1 VESRAYL
8 VTRVASASSEKN
20 RNDRRETSR
29 TKPHVTTRTATE
41 STVSSSTAPEP
52 GQLVEVRR
60 RQWVVSDV
68 DASAVSP
75 ELPKQNLVKLA
86 SIDEDALGEEI
97 EVLWELEPGAH
108 VIERAGLPSLTGLDD
123 PSRLEAFLDAV
134 RWGAATN
141 ADRGYLQAPFRSGV
155 SIEDYQL
162 DPLVRAIDMA
172 RTNLLIADDVGL
184 GKTIEAGLV
193 IQEML
198 LRHRARTILV
208 LCPSSLQE
216 KWRTEMAEKFGLEFR
231 IVDTETVKRLRR
243 ERGLHANPWTS
254 FPRLIASIDWAKQG
268 EGIRL
273 LRDELPPHPTFPR
286 RFDLLVVDEA
296 HNVAP
301 TVGKYAVE
309 SLRTRLVRVLAP
321 HFQHKLFLT
330 ATPHDGYT
338 ESFTALLELLDDQR
352 FTRNILPPEDKL
364 RRVMVR
370 RLKRDLVDAKGDRL
384 YPVRRLEALN
394 IEYTKEE
401 REARALLERYISS
414 RETQNDQEGPAS
426 YFVHQLLRK
435 RLASS
440 PAAFSSTLARHAA
453 TIESKGEARR
463 LSGLEERILRR
474 AIAKTEE
481 DYADDDTRES
491 AEGEAI
497 EEASRRLRPLSADE
511 KKLLGRLRS
520 WAEQASHKP
529 DSKAEALLRW
539 LEKNIRPNGQWSNAR
554 VILFTEYRTTQV
566 WLHEILAA
574 HGFGGDRLSLIFGG
588 MDPKER
594 EAIKAAFQ
602 ADPRES
608 PVRILLATDAASE
621 GIDLQN
627 HCNLLVHVEIPYNP
641 NVMEQRN
648 GRVDRHGQK
657 KSEVVIWHPVDASG
671 GHGDDILRALRKLD
685 AMRAD
690 MGSVNP
696 VIAPQLPALLEG
708 RRRDLDMGLAE
719 KRIERARR
727 YVKAERELRERIAKL
742 HERLTTTRSEQH
754 LTPGRIERVAR
765 VALTLTDKPDLT
777 PAQLAD
783 LPDARVFQ
791 MPSLAGS
798 WSRCLDGLEHPYT
811 KRIRPI
817 TFDHEVAK
825 GRDDVVLVH
834 LNHPLVQMSLR
845 LLRAEVWARDDI
857 KKLNRVTVRTL
868 PDTKLDGPAVAVVS
882 RLVVTGGN
890 HHRLHEEL
898 TEAGGYLR
906 DAGFKREDGITKLRD
921 WLESSAPGTIDDSL
935 FDALR
940 TRFTKH
946 TESVVSAVTT
956 RSRDRLKGLGSTIEA
971 RKRKEIEEM
980 TQLLD
985 DLAKNLE
992 AELRREEPRQLSLF
1006 SEDERTQLRRDRLAL
1021 EARLRRIPEERERER
1036 LAIEERHTGL
1046 VDHTFP
1052 VAVVLIVPT
1061 SLANKRSGR

>member
-1 VESRAYL
+1 
-8 VTRVASASSEKN
+8 
-20 RNDRRETSR
+20 
-29 TKPHVTTRTATE
+29 
-41 STVSSSTAPEP
+41 
-52 GQLVEVRR
+52 
-60 RQWVVSDV
+60 
-68 DASAVSP
+68 
-75 ELPKQNLVKLA
+75 
-86 SIDEDALGEEI
+86 
-97 EVLWELEPGAH
+97 
-108 VIERAGLPSLTGLDD
+108 
-123 PSRLEAFLDAV
+123 
-134 RWGAATN
+134 
-141 ADRGYLQAPFRSGV
+141 
-155 SIEDYQL
+155 
-162 DPLVRAIDMA
+162 
-172 RTNLLIADDVGL
+172 
-184 GKTIEAGLV
+184 
-193 IQEML
+193 
-198 LRHRARTILV
+198 
-208 LCPSSLQE
+208 
-216 KWRTEMAEKFGLEFR
+216 MAEKFGLEFR
-231 IVDTETVKRLRR
+231 IIDTDSVKHSRR

-273 LRDELPPHPTFPR
+273 LRDVLPPQPTFPR
-286 RFDLLVVDEA
+286 RFDMLVVDEA
-296 HNVAP
+296 HNVVP

-309 SLRTRLVRVLAP
+309 SLRTRLVRLLAP

-352 FTRNILPPEDKL
+352 FSRNILPPEDQL
-364 RRVMVR
+364 ARVMVR
-370 RLKRDLVDAKGDRL
+370 RLKSDLVDAEGKKL

-394 IEYTKEE
+394 VEYTSDE
-401 REARALLERYISS
+401 REARQLLEQYIVS
-414 RETQNDQEGPAS
+414 REKQDEREGSAS
-426 YFVHQLLRK
+426 HFVHQLLRK

-440 PAAFSSTLARHAA
+440 PAAFMATLARHTA
-453 TIESKGEARR
+453 TLEGRGEARR
-463 LSGLEERILRR
+463 SSGLDDRILRR
-474 AIAKTEE
+474 AIAKAEE
-481 DYADDDTRES
+481 DYADDDTREA
-491 AEGEAI
+491 AETEAI
-497 EEASRRLRPLSADE
+497 EEASRRLRPLLSDE
-511 KKLLGRLRS
+511 EKLLGRLRS
-520 WAEQASHKP
+520 WAEQASHRP

-539 LEKNIRPNGQWSNAR
+539 LEENLRPNGQWVNAR
-554 VILFTEYRTTQV
+554 VILFTEYRATQK
-566 WLHEILAA
+566 WLHEILASRD
-574 HGFGGDRLSLIFGG
+574 FGGDRLALLFGG

-594 EAIKAAFQ
+594 EGIKAAFQ

-657 KSEVVIWHPVDASG
+657 QGEVVIWHPVDADG

-685 AMRAD
+685 SMRAD

-708 RRRDLDMGLAE
+708 RRRELDTGLAE

-727 YVKAERELRERIAKL
+727 YVKAERELRERVAKL

-754 LTPGRIERVAR
+754 LTPDRIERVVR
-765 VALTLTDKPDLT
+765 VALALTDKPDLMS
-777 PAQLAD
+777 AKLDDA
-783 LPDARVFQ
+783 PDARVFQ
-791 MPSLAGS
+791 MPALAGS

-817 TFDHEVAK
+817 TFDHDAAK

-845 LLRAEVWARDDI
+845 LLRAEVWARDDV

-868 PDTKLDGPAVAVVS
+868 PDTKLDGPAVLVVS
-882 RLVVTGGN
+882 RLVITGGN

-906 DAGFKREDGITKLRD
+906 DVVFKREERVGELRA
-921 WLESSAPGTIDDSL
+921 WLDASEPGETTDSL

-940 TRFTKH
+940 TRFQKH
-946 TESVVSAVTT
+946 TEAIVSAVGV
-956 RSRDRLKGLGSTIEA
+956 RSKERLKSLGGALEA

-980 TQLLD
+980 GQLLD
-985 DLAKNLE
+985 DLANNLE
-992 AELRREEPRQLSLF
+992 AELRKEEPNQLSLF

-1046 VDHTFP
+1046 IDHTFP
-1052 VAVVLIVPT
+1052 VSVILLVPE
-1061 SLANKRSGR
+1061 SLASRSASDRRRA

>member
-1 VESRAYL
+1 M
-8 VTRVASASSEKN
+8 T
-20 RNDRRETSR
+20 TS
-29 TKPHVTTRTATE
+29 VATE
-41 STVSSSTAPEP
+41 TAVPTSTAPEP

-60 RQWVVSDV
+60 RQWIVSDV
-68 DASAVSP
+68 DAAAVSP
-75 ELPKQNLVKLA
+75 ELPKRNLVKLA

-108 VIERAGLPSLTGLDD
+108 VIERAGLPTLAALDD
-123 PSRLEAFLDAV
+123 PGMLEAFLDAV

-198 LRHRARTILV
+198 LRHRARTVLV
-208 LCPSSLQE
+208 LCPASLQE
-216 KWRTEMAEKFGLEFR
+216 KWRCEMAEKFGLEFR
-231 IVDTETVKRLRR
+231 IVDTETLKASRR

-273 LRDELPPHPTFPR
+273 LRDVLPPQQTFPR
-286 RFDLLVVDEA
+286 RFDMLVVDEA

-309 SLRTRLVRVLAP
+309 SQRTRLVRLLAP

-352 FTRNILPPEDKL
+352 FSRNILPTEDQL
-364 RRVMVR
+364 ARVMVR
-370 RLKRDLVDAKGDRL
+370 RLKSDLVDTNGKKLFPA
-384 YPVRRLEALN
+384 RRLEALN
-394 IEYTKEE
+394 INYSAEE
-401 REARALLERYISS
+401 REARDLLDQYIAS
-414 RETQNDQEGPAS
+414 REKHDERDGAAS
-426 YFVHQLLRK
+426 HFVHQLLRK

-440 PAAFSSTLARHAA
+440 PAAFSATLSRHTA
-453 TIESKGEARR
+453 TLEGNGETRR
-463 LSGLEERILRR
+463 KSGLDERILRR

-491 AEGEAI
+491 AEAEAI
-497 EEASRRLRPLSADE
+497 EEASRRLRPLSSEE
-511 KKLLGRLRS
+511 KALLGRLRL
-520 WAEQASHKP
+520 WGDQARHKP
-529 DSKAEALLRW
+529 DSKAVALLRW
-539 LEKNIRPNGQWSNAR
+539 IKDTLCPNGQWRTSR
-554 VILFTEYRTTQV
+554 VILFTEYRATQK
-566 WLHEILAA
+566 WLEEILAS
-574 HGFGGDRLSLIFGG
+574 HELGGDRLALLYGG
-588 MDPKER
+588 METKDR
-594 EAIKAAFQ
+594 EPIKAAFQ
-602 ADPRES
+602 ADPQVS

-627 HCNLLVHVEIPYNP
+627 HCNLMVHIEIPYNP

-648 GRVDRHGQK
+648 GRIDRHGQK
-657 KSEVVIWHPVDASG
+657 QSEVVIWHPVDASG
-671 GHGDDILRALRKLD
+671 GHGEDILRALRKLD

-708 RRRDLDMGLAE
+708 RRRELDTSVAE
-719 KRIERARR
+719 KRMERARR
-727 YVKAERELRERIAKL
+727 YVKVERELRERVAKL
-742 HERLTTTRSEQH
+742 HERLTATRSEQH
-754 LTPGRIERVAR
+754 LTPERIERAVR
-765 VALTLTDKPDLT
+765 VALALTEKPDLT
-777 PAQLAD
+777 PASLAD
-783 LPDARVFQ
+783 LPGARLFR
-791 MPSLAGS
+791 MPALAGS

-817 TFDHEVAK
+817 TFDHDAVK

-845 LLRAEVWARDDI
+845 LLRAEVWARDDV

-868 PDTKLDGPAVAVVS
+868 PDAKLDGPAVAVIS
-882 RLVVTGGN
+882 RLVITGGN

-906 DAGFKREDGITKLRD
+906 DASFKREDGVTKLRD
-921 WLESSAPGTIDDSL
+921 WLDESTPGILDESV
-935 FDALR
+935 FNALR
-940 TRFTKH
+940 TRFQKQ
-946 TESVVSAVTT
+946 TEALLGAVAS
-956 RSRDRLKGLGSTIEA
+956 RSKDRLRVLAGTLET
-971 RKRKEIEEM
+971 RKRREIDDM

-992 AELRREEPRQLSLF
+992 GELNREEPIQLLLF
-1006 SEDERTQLRRDRLAL
+1006 SEDERTQVKRDRLAL

-1036 LAIEERHTGL
+1036 RAIEERHAGL

-1052 VAVVLIVPT
+1052 VAVVLLVPE
-1061 SLANKRSGR
+1061 SVMRPRRIS

>member
-1 VESRAYL
+1 MTNRPPTE
-8 VTRVASASSEKN
+8 ASVLLA
-20 RNDRRETSR
+20 
-29 TKPHVTTRTATE
+29 
-41 STVSSSTAPEP
+41 TAPEP

-60 RQWVVSDV
+60 RQWIVSDV
-68 DASAVSP
+68 DASAASP
-75 ELPKQNLVKLA
+75 ELPKRNLVKLA

-108 VIERAGLPSLTGLDD
+108 VIERAGLPTLAGLDD
-123 PSRLEAFLDAV
+123 SSELDAFLDAV

-141 ADRGYLQAPFRSGV
+141 ADRGYLQAPFRSGI

-193 IQEML
+193 VQEML
-198 LRHRARTILV
+198 LRHRARTVLV

-231 IVDTETVKRLRR
+231 IVDTEQLKRLRR

-268 EGIRL
+268 EGVRL
-273 LRDELPPHPTFPR
+273 LRDVLPPHPTFPR
-286 RFDLLVVDEA
+286 RFDLLIVDEA

-309 SLRTRLVRVLAP
+309 SLRTRLVRLLAP

-352 FTRNILPPEDKL
+352 FSRNILPPEGQL
-364 RRVMVR
+364 ARVMVR
-370 RLKRDLVDAKGDRL
+370 RLKSDLVDAKGKKL

-394 IEYTKEE
+394 VKYTAKE
-401 REARALLERYISS
+401 REARQLLEDYIAS
-414 RETQNDQEGPAS
+414 REKQDDREGSAS
-426 YFVHQLLRK
+426 HFVHQLLRK

-440 PAAFSSTLARHAA
+440 PAAFMSTLARHTA
-453 TIESKGEARR
+453 TIEGKGESRR
-463 LSGLEERILRR
+463 TSDLDERILRR

-481 DYADDDTRES
+481 DYADDDTREA
-491 AEGEAI
+491 AEFEAI
-497 EEASRRLRPLSADE
+497 EEASRRLRPLSAGE
-511 KKLLGRLRS
+511 KKLLWGLRS

-539 LEKNIRPNGQWSNAR
+539 LEENLRPKGQWSSAR
-554 VILFTEYRTTQV
+554 VILFSEYRATQK
-566 WLHEILAA
+566 WLHEILAS
-574 HGFGGDRLSLIFGG
+574 HDLGGDRLARLFGG

-594 EAIKAAFQ
+594 ETIKAAFQ

-648 GRVDRHGQK
+648 GRVDRHGQRQR
-657 KSEVVIWHPVDASG
+657 EVVIWHPVDASG

-685 AMRAD
+685 SMRAD

-708 RRRDLDMGLAE
+708 RRRELDTALAE
-719 KRIERARR
+719 KRIERTRR

-742 HERLTTTRSEQH
+742 HERLTTTRSEQN
-754 LTPGRIERVAR
+754 LTPERIERVVR
-765 VALTLTDKPDLT
+765 VALSLTDKPDLA
-777 PAQLAD
+777 PAKLTD
-783 LPDARVFQ
+783 VPEARVFQ
-791 MPSLAGS
+791 MPALAGS
-798 WSRCLDGLEHPYT
+798 WSRCLDGLEHPYS

-817 TFDHEVAK
+817 TFDHEAAK

-845 LLRAEVWARDDI
+845 LLRAEVWARDDV

-868 PDTKLDGPAVAVVS
+868 PDAKLNAPAVAVVS
-882 RLVVTGGN
+882 RLVITGGN

-906 DAGFKREDGITKLRD
+906 DAGFKREDGITKLRN
-921 WLESSAPGTIDDSL
+921 WLGSSAPGTISDSL

-940 TRFTKH
+940 TRFQKH
-946 TESVVSAVTT
+946 TEAVLSAVTS
-956 RSRDRLKGLGSTIEA
+956 RSKDRLKVLSGTLET
-971 RKRKEIEEM
+971 RKLREIDDI

-992 AELRREEPRQLSLF
+992 AELKREDPQQLLLF

-1021 EARLRRIPEERERER
+1021 EARVRRIPEERERER

-1052 VAVVLIVPT
+1052 VAVILLVPE
-1061 SLANKRSGR
+1061 SLASRRKS

>member
-1 VESRAYL
+1 MS
-8 VTRVASASSEKN
+8 RVASEN
-20 RNDRRETSR
+20 
-29 TKPHVTTRTATE
+29 
-41 STVSSSTAPEP
+41 TVMSATAPEP

-60 RQWVVSDV
+60 RQWIVSDV
-68 DASAVSP
+68 DASAASP
-75 ELPKQNLVKLA
+75 DLPKRNLVKLA

-108 VIERAGLPSLTGLDD
+108 VIERAGLPSLSALDD
-123 PSRLEAFLDAV
+123 PDRLEAFLDAV

-193 IQEML
+193 VQEML

-231 IVDTETVKRLRR
+231 IVDTEQLKRIRR
-243 ERGLHANPWTS
+243 ERGLHANPWTA

-268 EGIRL
+268 EGVRL
-273 LRDELPPHPTFPR
+273 LRDVLPPHQTFPR
-286 RFDLLVVDEA
+286 RFDMLIVDEA

-309 SLRTRLVRVLAP
+309 SQRTRLVRLVAP

-352 FTRNILPPEDKL
+352 FSRNILPPEGQL
-364 RRVMVR
+364 ARVMVR
-370 RLKRDLVDAKGDRL
+370 RLKSDLIDAKGKRL
-384 YPVRRLEALN
+384 YPERRLEALKIN
-394 IEYTKEE
+394 YTKEE
-401 REARALLERYISS
+401 REVRQLLEQYISS
-414 RETQNDQEGPAS
+414 REKQEERAGAAS
-426 YFVHQLLRK
+426 HFVHQLLRK

-440 PAAFSSTLARHAA
+440 PASFSSTFARHVAA
-453 TIESKGEARR
+453 IEGKSMTPRHI
-463 LSGLEERILRR
+463 SGLDDRILRR

-481 DYADDDTRES
+481 DYADDETRES
-491 AEGEAI
+491 AEGVAI

-511 KKLLGRLRS
+511 RRLIDRLRS
-520 WAEQASHKP
+520 WAQQASHRP
-529 DSKAEALLRW
+529 DSKAEALVLW
-539 LEKNIRPNGQWSNAR
+539 LKENLQPKGAWSNAR
-554 VILFTEYRTTQV
+554 VILFTEYRTTQT
-566 WLHEILAA
+566 WLREILAS
-574 HGFGGDRLSLIFGG
+574 HGQGGDRLALIFGG
-588 MDPKER
+588 MDPKDR
-594 EAIKAAFQ
+594 EAVKAAFQ

-657 KSEVVIWHPVDASG
+657 QSEVVIWHPVDASG

-708 RRRDLDMGLAE
+708 RRRELDTALAE

-727 YVKAERELRERIAKL
+727 YVKAERQVRERIAKL
-742 HERLTTTRSEQH
+742 HERLTTTRSELH
-754 LTPGRIERVAR
+754 LTSERIERVVR
-765 VALTLTDKPDLT
+765 VALALTNKPSLARATL
-777 PAQLAD
+777 ANA
-783 LPDARVFQ
+783 PDARVFQ
-791 MPSLAGS
+791 MPALAGS
-798 WSRCLDGLEHPYT
+798 WARCLDGLEHPYT

-817 TFDHEVAK
+817 TFDHDAAK

-845 LLRAEVWARDDI
+845 LLRAEVWARDDV
-857 KKLNRVTVRTL
+857 KKLNRVTARTL
-868 PDTKLDGPAVAVVS
+868 PDTTLDGPAVAVVS
-882 RLVVTGGN
+882 RLVITGGN

-898 TEAGGYLR
+898 TEAGGFLR
-906 DAGFKREDGITKLRD
+906 DGNFRREDRVKELHG
-921 WLESSAPGTIDDSL
+921 WLEASAPSTIPDVL
-935 FDALR
+935 FEALR
-940 TRFTKH
+940 ARFQKH
-946 TESVVSAVTT
+946 TEAVLGAVGS
-956 RSRDRLKGLGSTIEA
+956 RSRDRLESLRSTLEKR
-971 RKRKEIEEM
+971 RKHEIEDM

-985 DLAKNLE
+985 DLAQNLE
-992 AELRREEPRQLSLF
+992 AELNKEEPKQLSLWA
-1006 SEDERTQLRRDRLAL
+1006 EDERTQLRRDRLAL
-1021 EARLRRIPEERERER
+1021 EARLRRVPEEKERERQ
-1036 LAIEERHTGL
+1036 AIEERHSGL
-1046 VDHTFP
+1046 VEHTFP
-1052 VAVVLIVPT
+1052 VAVVLLVPE
-1061 SLANKRSGR
+1061 SLATRRQP

>member
-1 VESRAYL
+1 MSRNENL
-8 VTRVASASSEKN
+8 VLSQAS
-20 RNDRRETSR
+20 
-29 TKPHVTTRTATE
+29 
-41 STVSSSTAPEP
+41 PEP

-60 RQWVVSDV
+60 RQWIVSDV
-68 DASAVSP
+68 DAAAVSP
-75 ELPKQNLVKLA
+75 ELPKQHVVKLA

-108 VIERAGLPSLTGLDD
+108 VIERAGLPTLAGLDD
-123 PSRLEAFLDAV
+123 PARLEAFLDAV

-141 ADRGYLQAPFRSGV
+141 ADRGYLQAPFRSGA

-198 LRHRARTILV
+198 LRHRARTVLV
-208 LCPSSLQE
+208 LCPASLQE
-216 KWRTEMAEKFGLEFR
+216 KWRSEMAEKFGLEFR
-231 IVDTETVKRLRR
+231 IVDTSAVKSLRR

-273 LRDELPPHPTFPR
+273 LRDVLPSQPTFPR
-286 RFDLLVVDEA
+286 RFDVLVMDEA

-309 SLRTRLVRVLAP
+309 SLRTRLVRLLAP

-352 FTRNILPPEDKL
+352 FSRNVLPSEDQL
-364 RRVMVR
+364 ARVMVR
-370 RLKRDLVDAKGDRL
+370 RLKSDLVDAKGKKL
-384 YPVRRLEALN
+384 YPTRRLEALN
-394 IEYTKEE
+394 VEYTADERQARQLLEQYIASREKQDE
-401 REARALLERYISS
+401 REGA
-414 RETQNDQEGPAS
+414 AS
-426 YFVHQLLRK
+426 HFVHQLLRK

-440 PAAFSSTLARHAA
+440 PAAFMATLARHTA
-453 TIESKGEARR
+453 TLEGRGEAKRSSR
-463 LSGLEERILRR
+463 LDDRILRR

-491 AEGEAI
+491 AEAEAI

-511 KKLLGRLRS
+511 QELLGQLRS

-539 LEKNIRPNGQWSNAR
+539 LEANLRPKGQWTDAR
-554 VILFTEYRTTQV
+554 VILFTEYRATQK
-566 WLHEILAA
+566 WLQEILAS
-574 HGFGGDRLSLIFGG
+574 HGLGADRLALLFGG

-627 HCNLLVHVEIPYNP
+627 HCNLLVHIEIPYNP

-657 KSEVVIWHPVDASG
+657 QSEVVIWHPVDAG
-671 GHGDDILRALRKLD
+671 GGRGEDILRALRKLD

-708 RRRDLDMGLAE
+708 RRRDLETGLRELPDGRFEPKDSRHA
-719 KRIERARR
+719 RARQF
-727 YVKAERELRERIAKL
+727 VKAERAVRERVAKL
-742 HERLTTTRSEQH
+742 HERLMTTRSEQH
-754 LTPGRIERVAR
+754 LTPERIERVVR
-765 VALTLTDKPDLT
+765 VALSLTDKPDLT
-777 PAQLAD
+777 PAKLAN

-791 MPSLAGS
+791 MPALAGS
-798 WSRCLDGLEHPYT
+798 WSRCLDGLEDPFT

-817 TFDHEVAK
+817 TFDHDVAK

-845 LLRAEVWARDDI
+845 LLRAEVWARDDV

-868 PDTKLDGPAVAVVS
+868 PDAMLEGPAALVVS

-906 DAGFKREDGITKLRD
+906 DAAFRREDRIGELRS
-921 WLESSAPGTIDDSL
+921 WLDTSEPGEIPGSL
-935 FDALR
+935 FSALR
-940 TRFTKH
+940 ARFQKH
-946 TESVVSAVTT
+946 TEAIVGAVGV
-956 RSRDRLKGLGSTIEA
+956 RSKDRLKGLGSTIE
-971 RKRKEIEEM
+971 RHKRQEMEEM
-980 TQLLD
+980 TQLLG

-992 AELRREEPRQLSLF
+992 AELKKDDPKQLSLF
-1006 SEDERTQLRRDRLAL
+1006 SEDERTQLRRDKLAL
-1021 EARLRRIPEERERER
+1021 EARLSRIPDELERERG
-1036 LAIEERHTGL
+1036 AIEARHTGL

-1052 VAVVLIVPT
+1052 IAVVLLVPE
-1061 SLANKRSGR
+1061 SLATRGKS

>member
-1 VESRAYL
+1 MTNQL
-8 VTRVASASSEKN
+8 
-20 RNDRRETSR
+20 
-29 TKPHVTTRTATE
+29 ATE
-41 STVSSSTAPEP
+41 SSVLSATAPEP

-60 RQWVVSDV
+60 RQWIVSDV
-68 DASAVSP
+68 DASAVAP
-75 ELPKQNLVKLA
+75 ELPKTNLVKLA

-108 VIERAGLPSLTGLDD
+108 VIECAGLPLLSALDD
-123 PSRLEAFLDAV
+123 PGRLEAFLDAV

-141 ADRGYLQAPFRSGV
+141 ADRGYLQAPFRSGI

-193 IQEML
+193 IQELL
-198 LRHRARTILV
+198 LRHRARTVLV

-231 IVDTETVKRLRR
+231 IVDTEHVKRLRR
-243 ERGLHANPWTS
+243 ECGLQANPWTA

-268 EGIRL
+268 EGVRL
-273 LRDELPPHPTFPR
+273 LRDVLPPHPTFPR
-286 RFDLLVVDEA
+286 RFDLLIVDEA

-309 SLRTRLVRVLAP
+309 SLRTRLVRLLAP

-352 FTRNILPPEDKL
+352 FSRNILPPEEQL
-364 RRVMVR
+364 ARVMVR
-370 RLKRDLVDAKGDRL
+370 RLKSDLVDANGKRL
-384 YPVRRLEALN
+384 YPERRLEALK
-394 IEYTKEE
+394 IEYTEEE
-401 REARALLERYISS
+401 RDARRLLDQYITS
-414 RETQNDQEGPAS
+414 RENQDEREGAAFH
-426 YFVHQLLRK
+426 FVHQLLRK

-440 PAAFSSTLARHAA
+440 PASFSSTLARHIA
-453 TIESKGEARR
+453 TIEGKSKATRR
-463 LSGLEERILRR
+463 TSSLDDRILRR

-481 DYADDDTRES
+481 DYADDEARES
-491 AEGEAI
+491 AEGEAV
-497 EEASRRLRPLSADE
+497 EEASRRMRTLSTEELRLIE
-511 KKLLGRLRS
+511 RLRS
-520 WAEQASHKP
+520 WAQQASHRP
-529 DSKAEALLRW
+529 DSKAEALVRW
-539 LEKNIRPNGQWSNAR
+539 LKEHLQPKGEWSNTRA
-554 VILFTEYRTTQV
+554 ILFTEYRTTQA
-566 WLHEILAA
+566 WLHEILAS
-574 HGFGGDRLSLIFGG
+574 HGLGGERLALIFGG
-588 MDPKER
+588 MDPKDR
-594 EAIKAAFQ
+594 EAVKAAFQ

-608 PVRILLATDAASE
+608 PIRILLATDAASE

-627 HCNLLVHVEIPYNP
+627 YCNLLIHVEIPYNP

-648 GRVDRHGQK
+648 GRIDRHGQK
-657 KSEVVIWHPVDASG
+657 QHEVVIWHPVDASG

-708 RRRDLDMGLAE
+708 RRRELDTALAE

-727 YVKAERELRERIAKL
+727 YVKTERDLRERIGKL
-742 HERLTTTRSEQH
+742 HERLTTTRNEQH
-754 LTPGRIERVAR
+754 LTPDRIERVVR
-765 VALTLTDKPDLT
+765 VALALTDKPDLT
-777 PAQLAD
+777 PTSLKDA
-783 LPDARVFQ
+783 PEARVFQ
-791 MPSLAGS
+791 MPALAGS

-811 KRIRPI
+811 KRVRPV

-845 LLRAEVWARDDI
+845 LLRAEVWARDDV

-868 PDTKLDGPAVAVVS
+868 PDMRLDGPAVAIVS
-882 RLVVTGGN
+882 RLVITGGN

-906 DAGFKREDGITKLRD
+906 DLGFRREDRVTELRG
-921 WLESSAPGTIDDSL
+921 WLDESAPGSIPDSL
-935 FDALR
+935 FDAFR
-940 TRFTKH
+940 ARFQKH
-946 TESVVSAVTT
+946 TEAIVSAVDG
-956 RSRDRLKGLGSTIEA
+956 RSRDRLRILGNTLE
-971 RKRKEIEEM
+971 KRKQREIEDM
-980 TQLLD
+980 TQILD
-985 DLAKNLE
+985 DLAKNLN
-992 AELRREEPRQLSLF
+992 AELNREEPKQLSLLP
-1006 SEDERTQLRRDRLAL
+1006 EDERTQLRRDRLAL
-1021 EARLRRIPEERERER
+1021 EARLRRIPEELKREC
-1036 LAIEERHTGL
+1036 LAIEERHSGL
-1046 VDHTFP
+1046 VEHTFP
-1052 VAVVLIVPT
+1052 VAVILLVPE
-1061 SLANKRSGR
+1061 SLSTGRQS

>member
-1 VESRAYL
+1 MTSTHA
-8 VTRVASASSEKN
+8 ASVL
-20 RNDRRETSR
+20 T
-29 TKPHVTTRTATE
+29 
-41 STVSSSTAPEP
+41 STAPEP

-60 RQWVVSDV
+60 RQWLVSDV
-68 DASAVSP
+68 DASSLSP
-75 ELPKQNLVKLA
+75 GRPKQNLVKLA
-86 SIDEDALGEEI
+86 SIDEDALGEEL

-108 VIERAGLPSLTGLDD
+108 VIERAGLPKLTGLDD
-123 PSRLEAFLDAV
+123 ASTLDAFLDAV

-193 IQEML
+193 IQEL
-198 LRHRARTILV
+198 LIRHRARTVLV

-216 KWRTEMAEKFGLEFR
+216 KWRGEMSEKFGLEFR
-231 IVDTETVKRLRR
+231 IVDTEAVKRTRR
-243 ERGLHANPWTS
+243 ERGLHANPWTA

-268 EGIRL
+268 EGLRL
-273 LRDELPPHPTFPR
+273 LRDVLPPQPTFPR
-286 RFDLLVVDEA
+286 RFDMLVIDEA

-309 SLRTRLVRVLAP
+309 SQRTRLVRLVAP

-352 FTRNILPPEDKL
+352 FSRNILPPEDQL
-364 RRVMVR
+364 ARVMVR
-370 RLKRDLVDAKGDRL
+370 RLKSDLVDAKGKKL

-394 IEYTKEE
+394 VDYTPDE
-401 REARALLERYISS
+401 RQTRELLDQYIAS
-414 RETQNDQEGPAS
+414 RERQDDREGTAS
-426 YFVHQLLRK
+426 HFVHQILRK

-440 PAAFSSTLARHAA
+440 PAAFATTVARHAA
-453 TIESKGEARR
+453 TI
-463 LSGLEERILRR
+463 GLDGPPQPATKADREGLDQRILRR
-474 AIAKTEE
+474 AIARTEE
-481 DYADDDTRES
+481 DSDDETLERTEADAVEAATR
-491 AEGEAI
+491 A
-497 EEASRRLRPLSADE
+497 LRPLSDDE
-511 KKLLGRLRS
+511 RQMLRRLRT
-520 WAEQASHKP
+520 WAEQANHRP
-529 DSKAEALLRW
+529 DSKAEALLHW
-539 LEKNIRPNGQWSNAR
+539 LKSHLQSSGQWSRAR
-554 VILFTEYRTTQV
+554 VILFTEYRATQK
-566 WLHEILAA
+566 WLQQILAT
-574 HGFGGDRLSLIFGG
+574 HGFGAERLAMLFGG

-602 ADPRES
+602 ADPDES

-657 KSEVVIWHPVDASG
+657 QSEVVVWHPVDASG
-671 GHGDDILRALRKLD
+671 GHGDDILRALRKLES
-685 AMRAD
+685 MRAD

-708 RRRDLDMGLAE
+708 RRRELDTSLASP
-719 KRIERARR
+719 RIDRARK
-727 YVKAERELRERIAKL
+727 YVKAEREVRERVAKL
-742 HERLTTTRSEQH
+742 HERLTTTRAEQH
-754 LTPGRIERVAR
+754 LTPDRIERAVHA
-765 VALTLTDKPDLT
+765 ALGLTEKPSLTQTTLAGTSNSP
-777 PAQLAD
+777 
-783 LPDARVFQ
+783 VFQ
-791 MPSLAGS
+791 VPPLAGS
-798 WSRCLDGLEHPYT
+798 WSRCLEGLEHPYSH
-811 KRIRPI
+811 RLRPI

-834 LNHPLVQMSLR
+834 LNHRLVQMSLR
-845 LLRAEVWARDDI
+845 VLRAEVWARDDV
-857 KKLNRVTVRTL
+857 KKLHRVTVRAL
-868 PDTKLDGPAVAVVS
+868 PDSKLEAPAVVVVS
-882 RLVVTGGN
+882 RLVITGGN

-906 DAGFKREDGITKLRD
+906 DASFKREDRVTELRA
-921 WLESSAPGTIDDSL
+921 WLDTSAAATIPATL

-940 TRFTKH
+940 ARFERH
-946 TESVVSAVTT
+946 TEALMSAVMA
-956 RSRDRLKGLGSTIEA
+956 RSKDRLKTVGKTLET
-971 RKRKEIEEM
+971 RKQRELDDM
-980 TQLLD
+980 RQVLD

-992 AELRREEPRQLSLF
+992 LELKKEQEPTQLLLF
-1006 SEDERTQLRRDRLAL
+1006 SEDERTQVRKDRLAL
-1021 EARLRRIPEERERER
+1021 EARLGRIPDERAKENE
-1036 LAIEERHTGL
+1036 AIEARHSNL

-1052 VAVVLIVPT
+1052 VAVILLVPE
-1061 SLANKRSGR
+1061 SLTTRTQP

>member
-1 VESRAYL
+1 MTTHLA
-8 VTRVASASSEKN
+8 T
-20 RNDRRETSR
+20 ETSVR
-29 TKPHVTTRTATE
+29 
-41 STVSSSTAPEP
+41 SSTAPEP

-60 RQWVVSDV
+60 RQWIVSDV

-75 ELPKQNLVKLA
+75 ELPKRNLVKLA

-108 VIERAGLPSLTGLDD
+108 VIERAGLPTLSALDD
-123 PSRLEAFLDAV
+123 PSKLEAFLDAV

-216 KWRTEMAEKFGLEFR
+216 KWRAEMAEKFGLEFR
-231 IVDTETVKRLRR
+231 IVDTDSVKRSRR

-273 LRDELPPHPTFPR
+273 LRDVLPPQPTFPR
-286 RFDLLVVDEA
+286 RFDMLVVDEA

-309 SLRTRLVRVLAP
+309 SLRTRLVRLLAP

-352 FTRNILPPEDKL
+352 FSRNILPPEDQL
-364 RRVMVR
+364 ARVMVR
-370 RLKRDLVDAKGDRL
+370 RLKSDLVDAKGKRL

-394 IEYTKEE
+394 VEYTAEE
-401 REARALLERYISS
+401 REARQILEQYIAS
-414 RETQNDQEGPAS
+414 REKQDDREGAAS
-426 YFVHQLLRK
+426 HFVHQLLRK

-440 PAAFSSTLARHAA
+440 PAAFSSTLARHTA
-453 TIESKGEARR
+453 TIEGKGEARR
-463 LSGLEERILRR
+463 TSGLDERILRR

-491 AEGEAI
+491 AEAEAI
-497 EEASRRLRPLSADE
+497 EEASRRLRPLSDQE
-511 KKLLGRLRS
+511 KRLIERLRS
-520 WAEQASHKP
+520 WAEQASHRP
-529 DSKAEALLRW
+529 DSKAEALVRW
-539 LEKNIRPNGQWSNAR
+539 LKEHLQPKGEWSNAR
-554 VILFTEYRTTQV
+554 VILFTEYRATQK
-566 WLHEILAA
+566 WLHEILASRD
-574 HGFGGDRLSLIFGG
+574 FGGDRLALIFGG

-594 EAIKAAFQ
+594 ETIKAAFQ

-627 HCNLLVHVEIPYNP
+627 HCNLLVHIEIPYNP

-657 KSEVVIWHPVDASG
+657 QSEVVIWHPVDANG

-708 RRRDLDMGLAE
+708 RRRELDTGLAE

-754 LTPGRIERVAR
+754 LTPDRIERVVR
-765 VALTLTDKPDLT
+765 VALALTDKPDLA
-777 PAQLAD
+777 PAT
-783 LPDARVFQ
+783 LPDVPGARVFQ
-791 MPSLAGS
+791 MPALAGS

-817 TFDHEVAK
+817 TFDHDVAK

-845 LLRAEVWARDDI
+845 LLRAEVWARDDV
-857 KKLNRVTVRTL
+857 KKLNRVMVRTL
-868 PDTKLDGPAVAVVS
+868 PDAKLDGPAVAVVS
-882 RLVVTGGN
+882 RLVITGGN

-906 DAGFKREDGITKLRD
+906 DASFKREDRVTELRA
-921 WLESSAPGTIDDSL
+921 WLDSSAPGTISDSL

-940 TRFTKH
+940 TRFQKH
-946 TESVVSAVTT
+946 TDALLSAVGT
-956 RSRDRLKGLGSTIEA
+956 RSKDRLKVLGGTLET
-971 RKRKEIEEM
+971 RKRREIEDM

-985 DLAKNLE
+985 DLAKNLA
-992 AELRREEPRQLSLF
+992 AELNKEEPKQLSLF

-1052 VAVVLIVPT
+1052 VSVILLVPE
-1061 SLANKRSGR
+1061 SLAIRRKS